1 MAGRQPVHS
10 TQLSG
15 EAGEADATNEYI
27 VITVIL
33 ASQGSLQFDDK
44 VMLNSENLR
53 SILQLLGS
61 TPASDLVALEVI
73 WQPDG
78 RGDVLSTDELV
89 TAYPQLQHL

>member
-1 MAGRQPVHS
+1 
-10 TQLSG
+10 
-15 EAGEADATNEYI
+15 
-27 VITVIL
+27 
-33 ASQGSLQFDDK
+33 
-44 VMLNSENLR
+44 MLNSENLR